1 MSARTTQ
8 HDTGPSAS
16 SHEPSC
22 GVVEEIA
29 LEDSAGFRLSR
40 LVRVRRERW
49 AIQLRTLGLTPPQA
63 AILRATRDHRGQAM
77 RALARTLNTDAMSA
91 KRCVDDLES
100 RGWLATTTREDDRRV
115 RVVDLTARG
124 EELMGR
130 LDELAHAQEWNL
142 RDQLSPA
149 HYEVLVAVIATLERA
164 EGIGAYDDLSKDD
177 DQEEEQP

>member
-1 MSARTTQ
+1 MSVRPTD
-8 HDTGPSAS
+8 HDTSPSS
-16 SHEPSC
+16 TSQLPSC
-22 GVVEEIA
+22 DVVEEIA

-49 AIQLRTLGLTPPQA
+49 ANQLRTLGLTPPQA

-91 KRCVDDLES
+91 KRCVDELEG
-100 RGWLATTTREDDRRV
+100 RGWLVTTAREDDRRV

-124 EELMGR
+124 EELISR

-142 RDQLSPA
+142 REQLSPA
-149 HYEVLVAVIATLERA
+149 HYEFLVAVIARLERA
-164 EGIGAYDDLSKDD
+164 EGIGAFDDESKDD
-177 DQEEEQP
+177 EEEEEQP